1 MGMNLYVAKVNEE
14 NQVEVPDEL
23 WTGQTR
29 YITTDGE
36 TFENNPLYNPTVDV
50 EMNSN
55 NALFVIETL
64 LGIKIEDGIFD
75 VSIDNMVVKIALALL
90 DPFLDSYGFQG
101 YAKMK
106 LKEILE
112 LCIWGKEHDCD
123 IIYGA

>member
-1 MGMNLYVAKVNEE
+1 MNLYVAKVNEE

-23 WTGQTR
+23 WTGQMR
-29 YITTDGE
+29 YLQTQDDTVKE
-36 TFENNPLYNPTVDV
+36 NPLYNPTLDV
-50 EMNSN
+50 EMNSS

-64 LGIKIEDGIFD
+64 LGFKIEDGIFD
-75 VSIDNMVVKIALALL
+75 VSIDNMIVKIALALL
-90 DPFLDSYGFQG
+90 DPFLDSYGDRG